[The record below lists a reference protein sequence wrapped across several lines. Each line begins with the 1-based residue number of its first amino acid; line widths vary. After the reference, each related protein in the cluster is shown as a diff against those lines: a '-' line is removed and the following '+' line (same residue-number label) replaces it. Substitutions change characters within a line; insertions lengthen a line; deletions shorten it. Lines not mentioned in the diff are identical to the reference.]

1 MTQGARSHPDPN
13 PVRPSQAEG
22 EPDDLP
28 DDVSDRRDEAYD
40 FSRDPHTNRPS
51 QAEGEDD

>member
-1 MTQGARSHPDPN
+1 MTERARSHPDPN

-22 EPDDLP
+22 EPDDLL
-28 DDVSDRRDEAYD
+28 DDVSDRVDEASD